1 MSVEA
6 IQTDRCRSPFQN
18 EQPVRTSSNANYIER
33 PMTTYPSLNH
43 PTCPEE
49 MSYVGSQ
56 FRNDTEGRFSPHSKT
71 T

>member
-1 MSVEA
+1 MEA
-6 IQTDRCRSPFQN
+6 IQTARYRSAFQN
-18 EQPVRTSSNANYIER
+18 EQPVRTSSNAKYIER
-33 PMTTYPSLNH
+33 PINTYPSLSH

-49 MSYVGSQ
+49 MSFVGSQ